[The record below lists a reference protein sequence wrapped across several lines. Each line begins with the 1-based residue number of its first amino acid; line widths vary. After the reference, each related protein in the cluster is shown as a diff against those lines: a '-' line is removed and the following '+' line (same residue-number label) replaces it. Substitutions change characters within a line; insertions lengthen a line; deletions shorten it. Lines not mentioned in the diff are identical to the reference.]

1 MGSRVFTISGQLK
14 LFHGKPYRFN
24 YKDVCFTVKD
34 LVRNGDAWDRGVKQ
48 IVAYPDSDLFSVLKP
63 NGFINQIQDL
73 VECQRW
79 KDNKIKVDGKWY
91 DNEGYYLKD
100 AEEAETDQLLLD
112 SSCERS
118 ECELEGK
125 LKAIDKVAQNAYDY
139 LWLIAI
145 VGFMGEKQQSSS
157 LSYDSLACMMIAN
170 AWEILN
176 EHTELKV
183 HERMLSDCIEF
194 LIEESKEYMDEELT
208 WSSSKDDVFNA
219 IKDYPMA
226 GIFEDTVD
234 ELVETAPYNILKAW
248 IQYDNNQEL
257 IIQSNVYKNA
267 CLYAIHS
274 KKVDSY
280 IEVNPKWTYYLCF
293 DHFGLMRYLKEH
305 LISYLQKR

>member
-1 MGSRVFTISGQLK
+1 
-14 LFHGKPYRFN
+14 
-24 YKDVCFTVKD
+24 
-34 LVRNGDAWDRGVKQ
+34 
-48 IVAYPDSDLFSVLKP
+48 
-63 NGFINQIQDL
+63 
-73 VECQRW
+73 
-79 KDNKIKVDGKWY
+79 
-91 DNEGYYLKD
+91 
-100 AEEAETDQLLLD
+100 
-112 SSCERS
+112 
-118 ECELEGK
+118 
-125 LKAIDKVAQNAYDY
+125 
-139 LWLIAI
+139 
-145 VGFMGEKQQSSS
+145 
-157 LSYDSLACMMIAN
+157 MMIAN

-176 EHTELKV
+176 EHPELRV

-248 IQYDNNQEL
+248 IQYANNQEL

-293 DHFGLMRYLKEH
+293 DHFGLMRYLKEP
-305 LISYLQKR
+305 LISFLQKR